1 MERTGPSHAHS
12 PAMNAPTCF
21 QEAGGVLRTQAELR
35 SPRCA
40 GEIARNDMPRYLCA
54 ILRRPFALRLA
65 RILRPAGV
73 LILLR
78 KPCVLARFS
87 RLGCQVRFGIA
98 WIHDLGVGGAN
109 GASGVCAS
117 GARTSS
123 RCPKSGGKSN
133 SSVMPVQQGGRRLAW
148 RRQHHKKKHHSFAG
162 GLCMRRKVRRT

>member
-78 KPCVLARFS
+78 KPCVLARFR

-133 SSVMPVQQGGRRLAW
+133 SSVMPVQQG
-148 RRQHHKKKHHSFAG
+148 S
-162 GLCMRRKVRRT
+162 RRTNKAHYQ